1 MVNRRVAP
9 EVPGR
14 AKRVLR
20 RSVQAVVTISV
31 VITPWTPLL
40 LRK

>member
-1 MVNRRVAP
+1 MATRRLAP

-14 AKRVLR
+14 AKRLLR

-31 VITPWTPLL
+31 VIAPWTPLL

>member
-1 MVNRRVAP
+1 MAKSRRAP

-20 RSVQAVVTISV
+20 RTVQAVVTISV
-31 VITPWTPLL
+31 IIGPWTPVL